1 MIENLK
7 RSRETLSWILM
18 GLVLVG
24 MGLTGW
30 RFAMA
35 LGEMPAVAAF
45 QEVGGQ
51 WMNFAISFVLVL
63 VVMSCSWAAPAT
75 RHADLITRL
84 AAVVLSLGVVLTLV
98 SALMGMW
105 ASAAGIG
112 VVLDVLGGLLDVA
125 LKALLAGSLWIF
137 LRGVKAGRIETAPQS
152 EPAPPGLP
160 SSAKPA
166 PPPTPRPQPCGGPR
180 PTLRRGRQDMIGCRS
195 LNRLRTLSRHRK
207 TVPDASSLP
216 SVRCGRG

>member
-152 EPAPPGLP
+152 EPAPPGAAEL
-160 SSAKPA
+160 SEAGTTADPA
-166 PPPTPRPQPCGGPR
+166 AATVWWTAADAASGAPGHDRMPQSEPVED
-180 PTLRRGRQDMIGCRS
+180 TLAAPEDRS
-195 LNRLRTLSRHRK
+195 
-207 TVPDASSLP
+207 
-216 SVRCGRG
+216 

>member
-18 GLVLVG
+18 GLVLLS

-30 RFAMA
+30 RLGMA
-35 LGEMPAVAAF
+35 LDEMPAVAAF

-51 WMNFAISFVLVL
+51 WMNFAIGFVLVL
-63 VVMSCSWAAPAT
+63 VVMSCSWATPAT
-75 RHADLITRL
+75 PRANLITWA
-84 AAVVLSLGVVLTLV
+84 AAVLLTLGVVLTLA

-112 VVLDVLGGLLDVA
+112 VVLDVLGGLLDVV

-137 LRGVKAGRIETAPQS
+137 LRGVKAGRIETAP
-152 EPAPPGLP
+152 
-160 SSAKPA
+160 SSA
-166 PPPTPRPQPCGGPR
+166 PTPPVVAELAEEPTESATGTVWWTAADAASGAPGHDRMPQATAADDADATPDE
-180 PTLRRGRQDMIGCRS
+180 RR
-195 LNRLRTLSRHRK
+195 
-207 TVPDASSLP
+207 
-216 SVRCGRG
+216 

>member
-24 MGLTGW
+24 MALTGW
-30 RFAMA
+30 RLAMA
-35 LGEMPAVAAF
+35 LGEMSAVAAF

-51 WMNFAISFVLVL
+51 WMNFAIGFVLVL

-84 AAVVLSLGVVLTLV
+84 AAVLLTLGVLLTLV
-98 SALMGMW
+98 SVLMGMW

-112 VVLDVLGGLLDVA
+112 VVLDVLGGLLDVV
-125 LKALLAGSLWIF
+125 LKALLAGSLWVF

-152 EPAPPGLP
+152 EPAPPQAAEP
-160 SSAKPA
+160 SADGVADPA
-166 PPPTPRPQPCGGPR
+166 AATVWWTAADAASGAPGHDRMPPSEPVE
-180 PTLRRGRQDMIGCRS
+180 D
-195 LNRLRTLSRHRK
+195 TLSAPEDR
-207 TVPDASSLP
+207 S
-216 SVRCGRG
+216 

>member
-18 GLVLVG
+18 GLVLVS
-24 MGLTGW
+24 MALTGW

-35 LGEMPAVAAF
+35 LGEMAPVAAF

-75 RHADLITRL
+75 RHAHLITRL
-84 AAVVLSLGVVLTLV
+84 AAVLLTLGVLLTLI

-125 LKALLAGSLWIF
+125 LKAVLAGSLWVF
-137 LRGVKAGRIETAPQS
+137 LRGVKAGRIETAPPSQ
-152 EPAPPGLP
+152 PAPTEAPEPSADGAADPAAATVWWTAADAATGAPGHDRMPP
-160 SSAKPA
+160 SEAVEDTLAA
-166 PPPTPRPQPCGGPR
+166 PEE
-180 PTLRRGRQDMIGCRS
+180 RS
-195 LNRLRTLSRHRK
+195 
-207 TVPDASSLP
+207 
-216 SVRCGRG
+216 

>member
-7 RSRETLSWILM
+7 RSREPLSWILM
-18 GLVLVG
+18 GLVLLS

-30 RFAMA
+30 RLAMA
-35 LGEMPAVAAF
+35 LEEMPAVAAF

-51 WMNFAISFVLVL
+51 WLNFAIGFVLVL

-75 RHADLITRL
+75 PHAGLITRA
-84 AAVVLSLGVVLTLV
+84 AAVLLSVGVVLTLG

-112 VVLDVLGGLLDVA
+112 VVLDVFGGLLDVA

-137 LRGVKAGRIETAPQS
+137 LRGVKAGRIETAPASASTPPVVEEASHETSHESGDSATGTVWWTAADAASGAPGHDRMPQAES
-152 EPAPPGLP
+152 VEEPLSAPEE
-160 SSAKPA
+160 
-166 PPPTPRPQPCGGPR
+166 RP
-180 PTLRRGRQDMIGCRS
+180 
-195 LNRLRTLSRHRK
+195 
-207 TVPDASSLP
+207 
-216 SVRCGRG
+216 